1 VSVAVLL
8 TALALPCFGSIAVD
22 PGAQPMFWHVLGAG
36 TMLAV
41 LNWRKVGAFIRDYAG
56 MRSARSTGFA
66 FATAYA
72 LLAVPLSLT
81 FFGGQPMPRFNDIFL
96 VGIALTV
103 YFFSWES
110 GAYLFAISLLAS
122 AWILSPD
129 GTLRVEGFTEWYRLI
144 SFSTLSVFII
154 LLLTRMKAKR
164 DTRMQTASSGD

>member
-1 VSVAVLL
+1 
-8 TALALPCFGSIAVD
+8 
-22 PGAQPMFWHVLGAG
+22 
-36 TMLAV
+36 
-41 LNWRKVGAFIRDYAG
+41 
-56 MRSARSTGFA
+56 
-66 FATAYA
+66 
-72 LLAVPLSLT
+72 
-81 FFGGQPMPRFNDIFL
+81 MPRFNDIFL

-122 AWILSPD
+122 AWILSPG

-164 DTRMQTASSGD
+164 DTGMQTASSGD